1 VGRHPEAADVPAHR
15 PEDSVRIHRIEPDRR
30 GGKAYRLEYVV
41 HVPIDVYWNF
51 KTDFD
56 NDFLVENK
64 YIREHNFISRSGD
77 TVITENRYA
86 YPPTEFF
93 KWQTTVDHDAY
104 HLAFVLLNP
113 LQCGQRFHYGAIQLE
128 PVDDGTR
135 VTQTAYFDFFGASLW
150 ADYPW
155 GGGMVDFL
163 TYIANWEQD
172 LVVRLKDRYSG
183 GSSRTGGGGTWTG
196 AGN

>member
-1 VGRHPEAADVPAHR
+1 MVYQ
-15 PEDSVRIHRIEPDRR
+15 IEPDRR
-30 GGKAYRLEYVV
+30 GGKTYRLEYVV
-41 HVPIDVYWNF
+41 QVPVHVYWKF
-51 KTDFD
+51 KTDLD
-56 NDFLVENK
+56 NDFLVKNK
-64 YIREHNFISRSGD
+64 YIREHHFISRSGD
-77 TVITENRYA
+77 IVITENRYG

-104 HLAFVLLNP
+104 RLAFVLLNP

-128 PVDDGTR
+128 PVDKGTR
-135 VTQTAYFDFFGASLW
+135 VTQTAYFDFLGASIW

-183 GSSRTGGGGTWTG
+183 GSFQTGGDGVWTG